1 VTIRSVLRAAILLV
15 LSALLPA
22 CERNAHRPPNV
33 LLVVID
39 TLRADKLGAYGNTQ
53 GLTPFLDDLAT
64 RGAVFERT
72 YAVASWTIPSM
83 ASLFT
88 SRYPTQHRVVTF
100 GQRIADDEVTIGDR
114 LGNAGWVGGGFAA
127 NPNLQKQYGYAQG
140 FAAWQAAGAD
150 VGEVDGDVLRAQAL
164 AWLDAAWR
172 PERGAPGLLYVH
184 YMEPHA
190 PYEPREPFRSRFA
203 IGDDGRVLDTLGAV
217 RQALARASGGALR
230 DAPDAPLDIPTAFA
244 YVFGRG
250 TPLTREYA
258 APLERLYDAEVASVD
273 DQVRQ
278 LFDELERRRFLEH
291 AIVVVTADHGEKFY
305 EHGRGSHGDT
315 LYEADVRVPLI
326 VVGPGVPPGLRVTD
340 DVSLIDV
347 APTLLDLLG
356 LDREPRFE
364 GRSLV
369 PLLAGGA
376 PRAPRPDVI
385 LQLERTVPEN
395 LDMRIHV
402 RGLVRDRHKIVV
414 GRDGGE
420 ELFDLATDPG
430 ETRSDP
436 PTLAAEKS
444 VLTGALARAEA
455 QLGERAV
462 AAASPA
468 PVDEKLKER
477 LRALGY
483 TP

>member
-1 VTIRSVLRAAILLV
+1 VTVSSFRRAGALLA
-15 LSALLPA
+15 LAALLPA
-22 CERNAHRPPNV
+22 CGRDRHEPPNV

-39 TLRADKLGAYGNTQ
+39 TLRADKLGAYGNTR
-53 GLTPFLDDLAT
+53 GLTPFLDHLAT
-64 RGAVFERT
+64 RGAVFEHT

-88 SRYPTQHRVVTF
+88 SRYPTQHHVVTF
-100 GQRIADDEVTIGDR
+100 GQRIADDEVTIGER
-114 LGNAGWVGGGFAA
+114 LANAGWMGGGFAA
-127 NPNLQKQYGYAQG
+127 NPNLQQRYGYAQG
-140 FAAWQAAGAD
+140 FAAWQAVVPDAG
-150 VGEVDGDVLRAQAL
+150 EIDGDSLRAQAL

-172 PERGAPGLLYVH
+172 PDGESPALLYVH

-203 IGDDGRVLDTLGAV
+203 VDENGRVLDTLGAI
-217 RQALARASGGALR
+217 RQALARASGGALH
-230 DAPDAPLDIPTAFA
+230 DDPNAPLDIPTAFA

-250 TPLTREYA
+250 TPLTRDYA
-258 APLERLYDAEVASVD
+258 LPLERLYDAEVASVD

-278 LFDELERRRFLEH
+278 LFAELARRRFLEH

-305 EHGRGSHGDT
+305 AHGRGSHGDT
-315 LYEADVRVPLI
+315 LYEAGVRVPLI
-326 VVGPGVPPGLRVTD
+326 IVGPGVPAGVRVPD
-340 DVSLIDV
+340 DVSLLDV

-356 LDREPRFE
+356 LEGEPRFE

-369 PLLAGGA
+369 PLLAGA
-376 PRAPRPDVI
+376 PPRRPRPDVI

-402 RGLVRDRHKIVV
+402 RGLVRERHKLVV
-414 GRDGGE
+414 GRDGGS
-420 ELFDLATDPG
+420 ELYDLAADPG
-430 ETRSDP
+430 ETHPDP
-436 PTLAAEKS
+436 PALAAEKA
-444 VLTGALARAEA
+444 VLTDALARDETR
-455 QLGERAV
+455 LGERAV
-462 AAASPA
+462 AAAPRA